1 MACNQS
7 NPCDNCGCLYPSNSD
22 CVTYKGLPIT
32 CGETTIATQ
41 GDTLTEILENL
52 TAFVCDITPSGSDS
66 VTVVTNVAN
75 ETTASSS
82 TTGNTTTYTVGIAD
96 AITDLL
102 TEHTNDINTL
112 ETCVENGVLDIV
124 SNTLD
129 ITEESTGTCG
139 RTLRIEY
146 SPSGVVSYDGII
158 YSNSTKVGATGGT
171 GVDFTLKTSSTS
183 IGDYDSLQGFE
194 IGDEIR
200 FRATGQIH
208 GDGTTADELKFDLFD
223 TPSGILGGGT
233 FTGFTTAELNS
244 SWLMEGTIT
253 ILDNTALASEVLVNV
268 KVSRNSVDN
277 GDEGNAVRDL
287 YLINEEISNIDLST
301 LAVRIRYYRNVNA
314 AVSAQNFARQLVV
327 EVRKNIA

>member
-7 NPCDNCGCLYPSNSD
+7 NPCDNCGCLYPSNTD
-22 CVTYKGLPIT
+22 CVTYKGATIS
-32 CGETTIATQ
+32 CGDTVIATQ
-41 GDTLTEILENL
+41 GDTLSEIIENI

-75 ETTASSS
+75 ETTVSSS
-82 TTGNTTTYTVGIAD
+82 TTGNTTTYTVGLSD
-96 AITDLL
+96 TITDLL

-112 ETCVENGVLDIV
+112 ETCVENGVLDVV

-129 ITEESTGTCG
+129 ITEESTGSCG

-146 SPSGVVSYDGII
+146 NPSGVVSYDGII

-194 IGDEIR
+194 VGDEIK

-208 GDGTTADELKFDLFD
+208 GDGSTADELKFDLFD
-223 TPSGILGGGT
+223 TPTGILGGGT

-244 SWLMEGTIT
+244 SWIMEGTIT

-268 KVSRNSVDN
+268 KVSRNTVNN
-277 GDEGNAVRDL
+277 GDEGNSTRDI

-314 AVSAQNFARQLVV
+314 SVSSQNFARQLVV